1 MKKFLIVTLGIS
13 LLIELA
19 LGLMCFF
26 MPITA
31 FEFLALKYD
40 ENYLLLGNII
50 AWFLLLVSALL
61 VYTIYCVVKNRDYS
75 IILYLLGI
83 WWIFLGVGIY
93 IKFGRPDNLFLD
105 SAKGLIIVC
114 LNYFIHKKRKVTF

>member
-1 MKKFLIVTLGIS
+1 MLGIS